1 MYNYNVFCTNI
12 YGKRIGD
19 KMVFRIERKEYV
31 NKTFRFERK
40 LVERMEKICDAKNIS
55 MNQLV
60 VESVGYA
67 LNDMAEDDDKILNL
81 NK

>member
-1 MYNYNVFCTNI
+1 
-12 YGKRIGD
+12 
-19 KMVFRIERKEYV
+19 MVFRIERKEYV